1 MNFSGLEPPI
11 WSGQTSIQNLAAAP
25 RFSIRFGA
33 ATERMGGRVVDNT
46 SVQSSAFRKSSL
58 KARAT
63 SSPGA
68 IRRADLDSSDI
79 VNGSRRAPAPIV
91 LHASFDGRRLLLW
104 AETRRDYAGL
114 SGHGRRQR
122 GTAPPP
128 PPSPYDD
135 GGTALLA
142 ALDQCGVLRTDCLA
156 GTV

>member
-1 MNFSGLEPPI
+1 
-11 WSGQTSIQNLAAAP
+11 
-25 RFSIRFGA
+25 
-33 ATERMGGRVVDNT
+33 MGGRVVGNT

-104 AETRRDYAGL
+104 AETRWDYAGL

-128 PPSPYDD
+128 SPYDA

-142 ALDQCGVLRTDCLA
+142 ALDQCGVSLVDCA
-156 GTV
+156 VGTVIISLPSLNGAPLASTGLVAD